1 MTIII
6 MMIAA
11 AAAWYNIVY
20 ECSELEKLWG
30 LRTPALTARRAGR
43 YGLLFSPRPS
53 FLQCT
58 FEASHNLKT
67 TAFWDDAKKTCVLF

>member
-1 MTIII
+1 MYDVCIYSKIGYRCICLMTIII
-6 MMIAA
+6 MMIAAA

-43 YGLLFSPRPS
+43 FGSIFPS

-58 FEASHNLKT
+58 F
-67 TAFWDDAKKTCVLF
+67 